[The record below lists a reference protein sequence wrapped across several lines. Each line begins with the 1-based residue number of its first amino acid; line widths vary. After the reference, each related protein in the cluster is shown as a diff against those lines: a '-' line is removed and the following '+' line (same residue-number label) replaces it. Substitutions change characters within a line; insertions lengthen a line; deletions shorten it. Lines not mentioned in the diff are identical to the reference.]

1 MQNPVTK
8 MQNLKIKKLKNED
21 SENLG
26 AQLFLVIGNLFIL
39 TYCYVCYVILK
50 LGSQIIVM

>member
-1 MQNPVTK
+1 MQNPGTK

-21 SENLG
+21 SKNLG

-39 TYCYVCYVILK
+39 TYCYVCYAILK